1 MPADPQAGVRALDLA
16 RTLLPAQR
24 RNWAPRAEQHEQP
37 LQALDAERREQWLW
51 SDGRTARWAHER
63 AHEKALLGADLLPQ
77 PRDEDDVR
85 VEAQWQEHVCR
96 SNLVSGVS
104 ARVEG
109 RGRGAES
116 LCLLALGQG
125 LGRAIGGVPCSS
137 AVVSHKHT

>member
-1 MPADPQAGVRALDLA
+1 MALERWA
-16 RTLLPAQR
+16 NRTLGA
-24 RNWAPRAEQHEQP
+24 RAG
-37 LQALDAERREQWLW
+37 ARE
-51 SDGRTARWAHER
+51 GVA
-63 AHEKALLGADLLPQ
+63 GADLLPQ

-109 RGRGAES
+109 RGAES

>member
-24 RNWAPRAEQHEQP
+24 RNRAPRAEQHEQP

-109 RGRGAES
+109 RGRGAVRE
-116 LCLLALGQG
+116 LAFWRLGQG
-125 LGRAIGGVPCSS
+125 FWRG
-137 AVVSHKHT
+137 AVFLSCCFTRQHRNN

>member
-1 MPADPQAGVRALDLA
+1 MILRGRFFLRNGAIGPLELSNVSSLCRHSAPSGGSSGFGAMANRKLGARAGA
-16 RTLLPAQR
+16 REGVA
-24 RNWAPRAEQHEQP
+24 
-37 LQALDAERREQWLW
+37 
-51 SDGRTARWAHER
+51 
-63 AHEKALLGADLLPQ
+63 GADLLPQ

-109 RGRGAES
+109 RGAES

>member
-1 MPADPQAGVRALDLA
+1 MAL
-16 RTLLPAQR
+16 
-24 RNWAPRAEQHEQP
+24 
-37 LQALDAERREQWLW
+37 ERGQNCM
-51 SDGRTARWAHER
+51 
-63 AHEKALLGADLLPQ
+63 LGARAGALEGVAGEDLLPG

-104 ARVEG
+104 ARVE
-109 RGRGAES
+109 GRGAES

>member
-1 MPADPQAGVRALDLA
+1 MERWAN
-16 RTLLPAQR
+16 RTLGA
-24 RNWAPRAEQHEQP
+24 RAG
-37 LQALDAERREQWLW
+37 ARE
-51 SDGRTARWAHER
+51 GVA
-63 AHEKALLGADLLPQ
+63 GADLLPQ

-109 RGRGAES
+109 RGAES

-125 LGRAIGGVPCSS
+125 LGRDIGGVPCSS
-137 AVVSHKHT
+137 AVVSHNHKHT

>member
-1 MPADPQAGVRALDLA
+1 MAL
-16 RTLLPAQR
+16 
-24 RNWAPRAEQHEQP
+24 
-37 LQALDAERREQWLW
+37 ERGQNCM
-51 SDGRTARWAHER
+51 
-63 AHEKALLGADLLPQ
+63 LGARAGALEGVAGEDLLPG

-109 RGRGAES
+109 RGAES

-125 LGRAIGGVPCSS
+125 LPPAMRRRQLGDVCRRGAGCSG
-137 AVVSHKHT
+137 A

>member
-1 MPADPQAGVRALDLA
+1 MALERWA
-16 RTLLPAQR
+16 NRTLGA
-24 RNWAPRAEQHEQP
+24 RAG
-37 LQALDAERREQWLW
+37 ARE
-51 SDGRTARWAHER
+51 GVA
-63 AHEKALLGADLLPQ
+63 GADLLPQ

-109 RGRGAES
+109 RGAES

-125 LGRAIGGVPCSS
+125 YWRG
-137 AVVSHKHT
+137 AVFLSCCFTQTYIETTMN

>member
-1 MPADPQAGVRALDLA
+1 MERGQNCMLGARARALEGVA
-16 RTLLPAQR
+16 G
-24 RNWAPRAEQHEQP
+24 E
-37 LQALDAERREQWLW
+37 
-51 SDGRTARWAHER
+51 
-63 AHEKALLGADLLPQ
+63 DLLPG

-104 ARVEG
+104 ARVE
-109 RGRGAES
+109 GRGAES

>member
-1 MPADPQAGVRALDLA
+1 MALERWA
-16 RTLLPAQR
+16 NRTLGA
-24 RNWAPRAEQHEQP
+24 RAG
-37 LQALDAERREQWLW
+37 ARE
-51 SDGRTARWAHER
+51 GV
-63 AHEKALLGADLLPQ
+63 ADLLPQ

-109 RGRGAES
+109 RGAES

>member
-1 MPADPQAGVRALDLA
+1 MALERGQNCMLGARARALEGVA
-16 RTLLPAQR
+16 G
-24 RNWAPRAEQHEQP
+24 E
-37 LQALDAERREQWLW
+37 
-51 SDGRTARWAHER
+51 
-63 AHEKALLGADLLPQ
+63 DLLPG

-104 ARVEG
+104 ARVE
-109 RGRGAES
+109 GRGAES

>member
-1 MPADPQAGVRALDLA
+1 MCLHGVSVHTVALAVVVVVRRLFK
-16 RTLLPAQR
+16 QR
-24 RNWAPRAEQHEQP
+24 RRCC
-37 LQALDAERREQWLW
+37 
-51 SDGRTARWAHER
+51 
-63 AHEKALLGADLLPQ
+63 GADLLSAA
-77 PRDEDDVR
+77 PRDDVR

-104 ARVEG
+104 ARVE
-109 RGRGAES
+109 GRGAES